1 MQPNNRPFSMKR
13 LPEMTEVEREARYL
27 GFTDM
32 PSDEE
37 LIARRMVVA
46 RAIAK
51 TARAALVDA
60 IVVTTSTG
68 KRFNGDEVSQGRMA
82 RAIIALKENNVPATQ
97 WVLADNVP
105 AVVTLAEFVEA
116 LTLAGSAQTAVWVIP
131 T

>member
-1 MQPNNRPFSMKR
+1 MKR